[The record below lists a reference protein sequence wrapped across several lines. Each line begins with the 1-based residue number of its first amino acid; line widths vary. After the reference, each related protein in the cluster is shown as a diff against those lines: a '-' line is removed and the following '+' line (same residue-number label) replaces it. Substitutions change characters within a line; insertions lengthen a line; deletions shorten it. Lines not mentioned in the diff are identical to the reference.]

1 MIERM
6 EKICI
11 YSLRE
16 QATAIMEEIFKC
28 GAIQLER
35 AQSMIPEDV
44 EKILQKGKS
53 LDLSREEML
62 AERIGDCIS
71 SLKKFGDKRGILY
84 KRPVISYEELTS
96 EKLLTDSIAACEAV
110 EAITDK
116 LERLGE
122 RRKTISFRES
132 SLLPWESFE
141 LPVKGLNTR
150 STGIIFYIL
159 QEPRTIEDIYSIA
172 GEQDLPLHAEL
183 ISQKQEHQYIAV
195 IFHKSRERE
204 VRESIG
210 SLGAGEFS
218 ASDMAEAETF
228 ADRIAS
234 CRSELE
240 DVEKVIRENEGELEK
255 LASHRELLERAS
267 DALTIRIQYMSG
279 RENFVNTEKVSIIT
293 GWVPASK
300 KEEIKDRLE
309 KYGCCCEYR
318 EAEDGEKPPVLM
330 KNNRIVAPF
339 GAITEM
345 YSLPDP
351 RSIDTNWAIGLF
363 FFIFFGMML
372 SDAGYGL
379 VLIVAGFCGAA
390 FLDIGD
396 GAKRLLKMLG
406 ICGISTMFWGALYGS
421 WFGDVIPVVSETFF
435 GRNVS
440 IPQLLDPLEQPMTVL
455 ILSCILG
462 VIHLFTGMGI
472 KAYIMIRRGDIWGA
486 VFDVGFWYML
496 LGGLLLLLAPSPW
509 NTAGMVTAAAGAAG
523 LVLTQ
528 GRHRPKLIGKV
539 TSGVMSLYGI
549 TGYFSDVLSYSRILA
564 LGLATGVVASVVNIM
579 ASMAGGGIVG
589 AVLFVIIFA
598 AGHMLNLGINALG
611 AYVHAARL
619 QYVEF
624 FGKYYESGGRKFEP
638 LEIKTKYVRVMG
650 EK

>member
-11 YSLRE
+11 YALRE
-16 QATAIMEEIFKC
+16 QATAIMEEILKC
-28 GAIQLER
+28 GAIQLEK
-35 AQSMIPEDV
+35 AQSMLPEDAA
-44 EKILQKGKS
+44 KILQKGKS

-84 KRPVISYEELTS
+84 KRPVISYEKITS
-96 EKLLTDSIAACEAV
+96 EKILTDSIAACEAI
-110 EAITDK
+110 EDITGRLDR
-116 LERLGE
+116 LEE
-122 RRKTISFRES
+122 RRKSISFRKS

-141 LPVKGLNTR
+141 LPVKDQRTR
-150 STGIIFYIL
+150 STAIIFYIL
-159 QEPRTIEDIYSIA
+159 QTPRTIEDIYSLA
-172 GEQDLPLHAEL
+172 RENELPLHAEMV
-183 ISQKQEHQYIAV
+183 SQQQERQYVAV
-195 IFHKSRERE
+195 IFHKGCEKE
-204 VRESIG
+204 VREAVG

-218 ASDMAEAETF
+218 VGDMTEVETF
-228 ADRIAS
+228 ADRIAA
-234 CRSELE
+234 CRRELE
-240 DVEKVIRENEGELEK
+240 AAEKSVRENEAELEK
-255 LASHRELLERAS
+255 LASHRELLEIAS
-267 DALTIRIQYMSG
+267 DALRIRLQYMSG
-279 RENFVNTEKVSIIT
+279 RENLMNTERVSIIT
-293 GWVPASK
+293 GWAPASK
-300 KEEIKDRLE
+300 KADINGRLE
-309 KYGCCCEYR
+309 KYSCCCEYR
-318 EAEDGEKPPVLM
+318 DAGDGEKPPVLM
-330 KNNRIVAPF
+330 KNSKLVAPF

-396 GAKRLLKMLG
+396 GAKRLLRMLG

-440 IPQLLDPLEQPMTVL
+440 IPQLLDPLEQPMAVL

-462 VIHLFTGMGI
+462 VMHLFTGMGI
-472 KAYIMIRRGDIWGA
+472 KAYIMIRRGDIRGA

>member
-6 EKICI
+6 EKIYI

-16 QATAIMEEIFKC
+16 QTTAIMEEILKS
-28 GAIQLER
+28 GSIQLER

-44 EKILQKGKS
+44 EKIMQKGKS
-53 LDLSREEML
+53 PDLSREERL
-62 AERIGDCIS
+62 AERIGECIS

-84 KRPVISYEELTS
+84 KRPVISYEKLKS
-96 EKLLTDSIAACEAV
+96 EKLLTDSIAACEAI
-110 EAITDK
+110 EAVTDRLK
-116 LERLGE
+116 LLEE
-122 RRKTISFRES
+122 RRKSISFRES

-141 LPVKGLNTR
+141 LSAKEL
-150 STGIIFYIL
+150 STHSTDIVFYIL
-159 QEPRTIEDIYSIA
+159 QEPRTMEDICRIA
-172 GEQDLPLHAEL
+172 GEMQLPLHAEPV
-183 ISQKQEHQYIAV
+183 SRQQERQYIAV
-195 IFHKSRERE
+195 IFHKSCEKE
-204 VRESIG
+204 VRRVMG

-218 ASDMAEAETF
+218 AGDMDETETF
-228 ADRIAS
+228 ADRIEL

-240 DVEKVIRENEGELEK
+240 AVENDIRENERELEK
-255 LASHRELLERAS
+255 LASRREILERAS
-267 DALTIRIQYMSG
+267 DALKIRIQYMSG
-279 RENFVNTEKVSIIT
+279 RENFMNTESVSIIT
-293 GWVPASK
+293 GWAPVSSK
-300 KEEIKDRLE
+300 ADINGRLE
-309 KYGCCCEYR
+309 KYVCCCQYR
-318 EAEDGEKPPVLM
+318 EAGDEEKPPVLI
-330 KNNRIVAPF
+330 KNNKAVAPF

-351 RSIDTNWAIGLF
+351 HSIDTNWAIGLF

-379 VLIVAGFCGAA
+379 MLLTAGFCGAA

-396 GAKRLLKMLG
+396 GAKRLMRMLG
-406 ICGISTMFWGALYGS
+406 ICGISTMFWGIIYGS

-435 GRNVS
+435 GRTVS
-440 IPQLLDPLEQPMTVL
+440 MPQLLDPLKQPMTVL
-455 ILSCILG
+455 ILSCVLG

-509 NTAGMVTAAAGAAG
+509 NTAGTAAAAAGAAG

-528 GRHRPKLIGKV
+528 GRHKPKLLGKI

-579 ASMAGGGIVG
+579 ASMAGGGILG
-589 AVLFVIIFA
+589 AVLFVVIFT

-611 AYVHAARL
+611 AYVHSARL

-624 FGKYYESGGRKFEP
+624 FGQYYESGGRKFQP